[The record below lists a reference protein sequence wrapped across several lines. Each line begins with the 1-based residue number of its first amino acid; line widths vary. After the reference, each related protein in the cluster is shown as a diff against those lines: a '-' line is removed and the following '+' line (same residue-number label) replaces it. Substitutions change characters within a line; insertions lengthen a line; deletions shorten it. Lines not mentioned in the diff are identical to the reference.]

1 MYVFLKERHDNSTL
15 QVALFLYY
23 DFSTKTKND
32 LNKDKLVEEQ
42 SDNKLLL
49 KIASEYDQEIPQS
62 LTADNPMAPRG
73 KATQQ
78 SRGTRK
84 ANLASNQLSLPPQ
97 DDCKTRLDIK

>member
-32 LNKDKLVEEQ
+32 LNKDKLVEKQ
-42 SDNKLLL
+42 IDNKLLL
-49 KIASEYDQEIPQS
+49 KIANEYDQEIPQS

-73 KATQQ
+73 RATEQ

-84 ANLASNQLSLPPQ
+84 ANLAKQSAVSSPS
-97 DDCKTRLDIK
+97 R